1 MQERNDLGE
10 GAVSSDAA
18 GTSWPGTE
26 EHPTPESPV
35 GRRRSRTR
43 DEAAEA
49 MRTAKEKAG
58 RAYDA
63 TVGSARNTYHRAR
76 GYAQEHPDVAAAVT
90 FAAGMGFGAMMAGRR
105 GRIYRQG
112 LLPVAAVAL
121 AKAVLDVLDEA

>member
-10 GAVSSDAA
+10 GTLSSDAA
-18 GTSWPGTE
+18 ATSWPGNE
-26 EHPTPESPV
+26 ERATPESPV
-35 GRRRSRTR
+35 GRRKSRTR

-49 MRTAKEKAG
+49 MRTAKEKAE

-63 TVGSARNTYHRAR
+63 TVDSAKSTYYRAR
-76 GYAQEHPDVAAAVT
+76 GYAQEHPDVAAALT

-121 AKAVLDVLDEA
+121 AKAVLDVFDEA